1 MNLISLISALL
12 LIVGGILALS
22 GLIVAKQP
30 NAKDVIDK
38 LVPYQAIIGVA
49 MLVLGVLDLLG
60 TLGVLFTWIRV
71 SPLYGLSWLAVILA
85 SILLGFMF
93 GMPQISKWMP
103 GQGAAEQKGIEL
115 TKKLAPYQVIIG
127 LVGVGASLIYLLY
140 RFGIL
145 NTAGY

>member
-1 MNLISLISALL
+1 MDLINALL

-22 GLIVAKQP
+22 GIIVAKQP

-49 MLVLGVLDLLG
+49 MLVLGVVNLLR

-93 GMPQISKWMP
+93 GMPQIWKWMP
-103 GQGAAEQKGIEL
+103 GHGAAEQKGIEL
-115 TKKLAPYQVIIG
+115 TKQLAPYQVIIG